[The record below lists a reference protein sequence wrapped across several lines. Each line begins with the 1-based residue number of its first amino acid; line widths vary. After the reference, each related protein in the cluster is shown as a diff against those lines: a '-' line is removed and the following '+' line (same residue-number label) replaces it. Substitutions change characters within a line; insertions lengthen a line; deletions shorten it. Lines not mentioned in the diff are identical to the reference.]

1 MSMQYYDLDPVHF
14 LTIADMTWHAGLKFT
29 CQELKLFSKV
39 EDYVLLE
46 SQMRGGMC
54 FLAQRY
60 ARANNPYL
68 SCYNPSEPSSYIV
81 NLDVNNLYGFCM
93 CEHLPVG
100 DFRWLSSEEIAVF
113 DVSNISRY
121 SPTGYLLEIFTNDV
135 YKDFK
140 NEFSDIMDLSN
151 YPSTSKFFNS
161 ENNNKLGYLKDET
174 KSQPILE
181 FIGLRCKM
189 YSYKCENSE
198 TKKAKGV
205 KKAV

>member
-121 SPTGYLLEIFTNDV
+121 SPTGYLLEVDLLYSKSAQDLHDFPLAPEHLTIKNRMLSDYQNIYCLIKIF
-135 YKDFK
+135 
-140 NEFSDIMDLSN
+140 LSQRI
-151 YPSTSKFFNS
+151 
-161 ENNNKLGYLKDET
+161 
-174 KSQPILE
+174 KS
-181 FIGLRCKM
+181 
-189 YSYKCENSE
+189 
-198 TKKAKGV
+198 
-205 KKAV
+205 